1 MTPPIPISGQRKRPS
16 KSCTSCRAAKAKC
29 TGLSEEY
36 LHKVDEPD
44 YEPDPTQPV
53 PRCDRCQRSGSDCN
67 FVPSRRK
74 GRPRRLP
81 RQQPSP
87 SLSPSPSPSPP
98 LGSDGSPD
106 RAYTATSYSSPSGG
120 RDRSSVGTTPS
131 PWTLPTPPS
140 ALYSSLPAL
149 PVEQIPHLTDASIC
163 VPPIVPPDL
172 FQPQHYLQIAHQ
184 YLTDAFIWVPILP
197 PDLYQLQHYLQIA
210 DPILAAVLTSV
221 LDTSIPPPAFPP
233 THDISLA
240 TLQAGVLLSLLSYG
254 VKDRTRAVE
263 TLRWTCEQLRDFG
276 WAGEQT
282 SGINGAIGHA
292 ELEAFVGVGWLCWG
306 LEIQLTVLTGNRQR
320 VFASVPPPS
329 VVTPETMILQAL
341 ALLYDATD
349 FQGLWDGD
357 DEHRRAKTANV
368 LQRADRVHHAAFN
381 YLRASTPPLAPSPQ
395 RTPASL
401 QIAATRESVFLAATI
416 APAAVILF
424 LSSTSPLSPLIAPA
438 LPCSL
443 DTTSFPSGPAR
454 LAVRH
459 VASQIV
465 TVVRTT
471 PTAEGISIAQQP
483 HSPYWGCCFLITARG
498 LLLQAEAATLSE
510 GAGLTPAETAQLDAD
525 LDVCEAVLAQQALK
539 WPSAESLGTEVALLR
554 RTMGTA

>member
-1 MTPPIPISGQRKRPS
+1 MTPPIPITGQRKRPS

-44 YEPDPTQPV
+44 YVPDPTQPV

-98 LGSDGSPD
+98 LGSDDSPNQT
-106 RAYTATSYSSPSGG
+106 YTATSYSSPSRG
-120 RDRSSVGTTPS
+120 RDKSSVGAAPS
-131 PWTLPTPPS
+131 PWSLPTPPS

-149 PVEQIPHLTDASIC
+149 PLE
-163 VPPIVPPDL
+163 
-172 FQPQHYLQIAHQ
+172 QIAHQ
-184 YLTDAFIWVPILP
+184 YLTDAFIWAPILP
-197 PDLYQLQHYLQIA
+197 PDLYQLQHYLQLA
-210 DPILAAVLTSV
+210 DPILVAVLTSV

-233 THDISLA
+233 THDASLA
-240 TLQAGVLLSLLSYG
+240 TLQAGVLLSLFSYG
-254 VKDRTRAVE
+254 VKDRSRAVE
-263 TLRWTCEQLRDFG
+263 TLQWTCEQLRDFG

-282 SGINGAIGHA
+282 SGISGAIGNA
-292 ELEAFVGVGWLCWG
+292 ELEAFVGLGWLCWG
-306 LEIQLTVLTGNRQR
+306 LEIQLTVLTGNRPR
-320 VFASVPPPS
+320 VFASVPAPS
-329 VVTPETMILQAL
+329 VVTPETMVLQSL
-341 ALLYDATD
+341 DLLYDATD
-349 FQGLWDGD
+349 FQGLWDGN

-368 LQRADRVHHAAFN
+368 LQRADRIHHAAFN

-416 APAAVILF
+416 APAAVMLF

-438 LPCSL
+438 LPCNL

-459 VASQIV
+459 VASQV
-465 TVVRTT
+465 VSVVRTT

-498 LLLQAEAATLSE
+498 LLLQAEAATMGE
-510 GAGLTPAETAQLDAD
+510 GAALTPAEAAQLDSD
-525 LDVCEAVLAQQALK
+525 LDLCEAVLAQQALK

-554 RTMGTA
+554 RTAGIA